1 MKLDKYTV
9 GKRYGKALF
18 NLAMEEQATEE
29 IYQQLLSLRDV
40 YAELPDL
47 GNILSDTRLEPNE
60 KRAIMDKLVLH
71 YEGTIKK
78 FLEVVFNYNRMDDLL
93 LMIEEY
99 EHRFGEQQGLISGV
113 ATTAVP
119 LSEEQKSKLEVKIAQ
134 YLGYKEAKLAN
145 KVDPSIVGGVVVEAN
160 HQVIDGSIG
169 KQLET
174 ITRLIKK

>member
-18 NLAMEEQATEE
+18 NLAMEEQAIED
-29 IYQQLLSLRDV
+29 IYQQLLSLRAV

-60 KRAIMDKLVLH
+60 KRVVMDKLVCH
-71 YEGTIKK
+71 YQGTMRN
-78 FLEVVFNYNRMDDLL
+78 FLEVVFNYSRMDDLL
-93 LMIEEY
+93 LMIDEY
-99 EHRFGEQQGLISGV
+99 EHRYGEYKGLVTGV

-119 LSEEQKSKLEVKIAQ
+119 LSEEQKVQLEVKIAQ
-134 YLGYKEAKLAN
+134 HLGYGEAKLVN
-145 KVDPSIVGGVVVEAN
+145 KVDPSIIGGVVVEAN

-169 KQLET
+169 KQLEK